1 MHPRLAGI
9 AQYVDGQRAELLA
22 TAERLP
28 ASQWATRP
36 QPDRWSVS
44 DVCEHLHRVERG
56 AARLIAKLASEA
68 RASGHPAETEE
79 GSLLGSLDHA
89 RLTVA
94 NEKLISPER
103 VAPEGG
109 WSKAAA
115 LAALAESRDALRK
128 AIVDADGL
136 ALQSVRYEHPRL
148 GTIDLYQWILFVGQH
163 EARHGHQVAEIV
175 AAIEGAA

>member
-1 MHPRLAGI
+1 MHPRLAEI
-9 AQYVDGQRAELLA
+9 AQYVDAQRAELLA
-22 TAERLP
+22 TADRLP
-28 ASQWATRP
+28 APQWATRP

-68 RASGHPAETEE
+68 KASGHPTETEE

-94 NEKLISPER
+94 TEKLISPER

-109 WSKAAA
+109 WTKAAA
-115 LAALAESRDALRK
+115 LAALAGSRDALRE
-128 AIVDADGL
+128 AIAEADGL
-136 ALQSVRYEHPRL
+136 ALRSVRYEHPRL

-163 EARHGHQVAEIV
+163 EARHVHQVAEIV
-175 AAIEGAA
+175 AALGGRA